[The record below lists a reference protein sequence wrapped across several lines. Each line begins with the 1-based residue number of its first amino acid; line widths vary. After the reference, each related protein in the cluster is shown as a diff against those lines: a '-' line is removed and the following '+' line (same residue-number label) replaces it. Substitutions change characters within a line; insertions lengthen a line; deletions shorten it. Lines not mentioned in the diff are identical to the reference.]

1 MNDSTPKAR
10 LESLMFFSGA
20 AFGWLFI
27 ALAPSIWRDFLML
40 KGEKEI
46 SGEFCLYPACQ
57 LAGPD
62 DLLVRDLSISER
74 KLADDV

>member
-1 MNDSTPKAR
+1 
-10 LESLMFFSGA
+10 
-20 AFGWLFI
+20 
-27 ALAPSIWRDFLML
+27 ML
-40 KGEKEI
+40 KGEKEK